1 MHTIAQMNL
10 ECNIMRK
17 DKTAIYCMLL
27 FIQNCKN
34 RECRE
39 GRLVVVKGWV
49 TGVAETEV
57 IIGSQI

>member
-1 MHTIAQMNL
+1 
-10 ECNIMRK
+10 MRK